1 MNRQQGDSLMSPAEL
16 HADSIVIDGLIIA
29 KWNREL
35 FEDMRKGGLTAAN
48 CTVSVWKASRPLSTT
63 SPPARN

>member
-1 MNRQQGDSLMSPAEL
+1 MSPAEL

-35 FEDMRKGGLTAAN
+35 FEDMRKGGLTMAN
-48 CTVSVWKASRPLSTT
+48 
-63 SPPARN
+63 

>member
-1 MNRQQGDSLMSPAEL
+1 MSPAEL

-35 FEDMRKGGLTAAN
+35 FEDMRKGGLTMAN
-48 CTVSVWKASRPLSTT
+48 CTVSVWKVFSRPSTASRP
-63 SPPARN
+63 ARN